1 MKNKRVRLFVLLPA
15 LMLAAC
21 GGENG
26 NSNDARV
33 SSELP
38 SSKEAVSSK
47 EVEKTLSSIE
57 VTARPTKIVYTV
69 GEQLDLTGMVVT
81 ATYSDGSKNAVTD
94 FTVDKNGPLELTDTT
109 ITVTYLGKTATFKI
123 NVRPVAAVVVSSV
136 AITKAPNKV
145 NYHAGERFD
154 PTGMEVTATYSDK
167 STKVVTDYTIDKTGP
182 LNKGETSITITYSR
196 YSVTQAIT
204 VGDAVIASLELTKAP
219 NKTAYLVGETF
230 DPTGM
235 VISGIKTDSTKEV
248 ITDYTID
255 EASRELT
262 LEDTAMVIR
271 KGEFTINVAITVSTA
286 KLIGIEIATAPNK
299 IAYKYGETFDPTGMV
314 VNGKYEDGT
323 SKAITDYTIDKTG
336 ALTLDD
342 TVITISFGGF
352 NATVTISVEL
362 VVSGLE
368 ISAAPTKVNYV
379 AGETFDPTG
388 MEITAVYNDGSRK
401 TINDYTIDKTGALTV
416 KDKVVTIS
424 YQGASA
430 TVSINVIHGT
440 FNISEPTILRLEA
453 EEANTANLVGD
464 GSGRGYIESY
474 GGASGGQL
482 LGFGTHGTSTW
493 NINLASEMALDMTA
507 SICKYEEFVANEQ
520 FKMYVD
526 DIRVEMKDKDG
537 KLGGTPTNPWYNF
550 KSFEFESYNVASGE
564 HVVKMEIVGCNVDYI
579 DLSFSS
585 IIE

>member
-123 NVRPVAAVVVSSV
+123 NVRPVAAVVVSSI

-255 EASRELT
+255 EASRQLT

-271 KGEFTINVAITVSTA
+271 KGEFTINVTITVSTA
-286 KLIGIEIATAPNK
+286 KLIGIEIVTAPNK
-299 IAYKYGETFDPTGMV
+299 TAYKYGETFDPTGMEV
-314 VNGKYEDGT
+314 
-323 SKAITDYTIDKTG
+323 
-336 ALTLDD
+336 
-342 TVITISFGGF
+342 
-352 NATVTISVEL
+352 
-362 VVSGLE
+362 
-368 ISAAPTKVNYV
+368 
-379 AGETFDPTG
+379 
-388 MEITAVYNDGSRK
+388 TAVYNDGSRK
-401 TINDYTIDKTGALTV
+401 TVNDYTIDKTGALTV

-464 GSGRGYIESY
+464 GSGRGYIENY
-474 GGASGGQL
+474 AGASGGQL

-526 DIRVEMKDKDG
+526 DVRVEMKDKEG

-550 KSFEFESYNVASGE
+550 KSFEFESLNVASGE

-579 DLSFSS
+579 DLSFSN